1 MARRDARGMQNQND
15 LARLVDRLA
24 IQDVLVRYSTAIDT
38 KNFALLDEVFTADGV
53 GDYTASGGIR
63 GGLGEIK
70 QWLAGALS
78 IFTVVQHLV
87 TNVTVEIR
95 GDEALTSCYL
105 FNPLGY
111 PRDDG
116 SVEMLWCGAIYR
128 DRFVRTPDG
137 WRIRER
143 VIEPHYLEGKL
154 PGM

>member
-1 MARRDARGMQNQND
+1 MLRCMQSQID
-15 LARLVDRLA
+15 LARLADRLA

-38 KNFALLDEVFTADGV
+38 KNFAMLDEVFAADGI

-63 GGLGEIK
+63 GNLSEIK
-70 QWLAGALS
+70 QWLGRALS
-78 IFTVVQHLV
+78 FFTVVQHLV
-87 TNVTVEIR
+87 TNVTIDLH
-95 GDEALTSCYL
+95 GDEATTSCYL

-116 SVEMLWCGAIYR
+116 TTEMLWCGAMYR

-143 VIEPHYLEGKL
+143 VIEPRYLDGKL
-154 PGM
+154 PGS

>member
-1 MARRDARGMQNQND
+1 MLGAMPEPSLSE
-15 LARLVDRLA
+15 LAQLADRLA

-38 KNFALLDEVFTADGV
+38 KNFAMLDEVFTTDGV

-63 GGLGEIK
+63 GTVEEIK
-70 QWLAGALS
+70 TWLAAALS

-87 TNVTVEIR
+87 TNVTIEFR
-95 GDEALTSCYL
+95 GDEATTSCYL

-116 SVEMLWCGAIYR
+116 SIEMLWCGAMYR
-128 DRFVRTPDG
+128 DRFVRTKTG

-143 VIEPHYLEGKL
+143 VIEPHYLDGKL
-154 PGM
+154 PGQ